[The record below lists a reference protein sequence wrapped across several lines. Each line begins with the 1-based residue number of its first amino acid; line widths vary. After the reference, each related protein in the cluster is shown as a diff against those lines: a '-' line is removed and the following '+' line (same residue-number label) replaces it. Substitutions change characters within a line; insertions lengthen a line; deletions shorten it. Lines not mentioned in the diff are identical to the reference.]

1 MQALCVSVGRG
12 CANGSSRSCRTF
24 GVLSFMTL
32 GLILGQSEN
41 TLINTVQTTLKYLYL
56 QEKTFNGCIF
66 ILSIFC
72 PLMGFYNRL
81 NPKV

>member
-1 MQALCVSVGRG
+1 
-12 CANGSSRSCRTF
+12 
-24 GVLSFMTL
+24 MTL

>member
-66 ILSIFC
+66 IFKYFLLID
-72 PLMGFYNRL
+72 GFL
-81 NPKV
+81 